1 MEEPSLQDRP
11 PWVIDDNTYE
21 LWRRG
26 ADESMFP
33 GDVVF
38 SEATVAQIKR
48 MLEYAASEVALFK
61 EAEAEAEA
69 APPQPQP
76 QLPAAA
82 PPLQPLPEAA
92 AGSAA
97 SWAGSVEWPKQFE
110 VSDATRA
117 LAKSLAAGPRVGAS
131 PATVMGA

>member
-1 MEEPSLQDRP
+1 MEEPSIEDRP

-97 SWAGSVEWPKQFE
+97 SWAGSVMWPKFE

>member
-1 MEEPSLQDRP
+1 MLSTPHFSRDPPPLHAVIKESSLRRP
-11 PWVIDDNTYE
+11 
-21 LWRRG
+21 
-26 ADESMFP
+26 
-33 GDVVF
+33 
-38 SEATVAQIKR
+38 
-48 MLEYAASEVALFK
+48 
-61 EAEAEAEA
+61 EAEAEAT
-69 APPQPQP
+69 PPQTQP
-76 QLPAAA
+76 QLPAAV

-97 SWAGSVEWPKQFE
+97 SWAGSVEWPKFE

>member
-1 MEEPSLQDRP
+1 MEEPSLEDRP
-11 PWVIDDNTYE
+11 PWVIDDNSYE

-33 GDVVF
+33 RDVVF

-82 PPLQPLPEAA
+82 PPLLPLPEAA
-92 AGSAA
+92 AGLAA
-97 SWAGSVEWPKQFE
+97 SWPGSVKWPKQFE
-110 VSDATRA
+110 ASDATRA

>member
-1 MEEPSLQDRP
+1 MEEPSIEDRP

-69 APPQPQP
+69 TPPQPQP
-76 QLPAAA
+76 QLPAAV

-97 SWAGSVEWPKQFE
+97 WWAGSVEWPKQFE
-110 VSDATRA
+110 VSDTTRA

>member
-1 MEEPSLQDRP
+1 MEEPSIEDRP

-21 LWRRG
+21 RRPRG
-26 ADESMFP
+26 ARRRMAR
-33 GDVVF
+33 GGGGAW
-38 SEATVAQIKR
+38 EAAVAQIKR

-61 EAEAEAEA
+61 EAEAEA

-76 QLPAAA
+76 QLPAAV

-97 SWAGSVEWPKQFE
+97 SWAGSVKWPKFE